1 MSTPDLKLTATIE
14 ALLGRLRRDDIEAL
28 PPARRLRLGAL
39 LRRWADRC
47 EPQSRVQM
55 GGGAQADY
63 RRDRPP
69 RIDQIEVEDFPD
81 S

>member
-1 MSTPDLKLTATIE
+1 MPTPDLKLTATIE
-14 ALLGRLRRDDIEAL
+14 ALLGRLRPDDIEAL

-47 EPQSRVQM
+47 VPQT
-55 GGGAQADY
+55 GAPKAGSDY
-63 RRDRPP
+63 GRDRAPVIE
-69 RIDQIEVEDFPD
+69 RIEVEDYVD